1 MDISTGTPPDMAAA
15 GGYYYPAS
23 PGMVLGMHSE
33 MMPSVYPQM
42 HQIPSAFSGSDD
54 AFMCVMPAQTPHGG
68 GYPSS
73 PVPISP
79 SEVSQFNP
87 YSVSPFHPQPHS
99 PADFTQ
105 QHHAAFSAPPLA
117 SPPLASPPLASSP
130 MQHQHY
136 QPSFAAGAGH
146 PLPPS
151 PHPFDHQ
158 PHYPVFTS
166 TPPASPCLFD
176 HQQQPSI
183 PTQPP
188 QHTVF
193 TPPSSLSS
201 PRPFVPQHLQAPLTP
216 PQQSTQP
223 ALTQSQTKPPAH
235 SAAIMSKHRLPSFAA
250 PAPPPPGSQS
260 DGNDEWRAAFLL
272 FDKNKD
278 GKLSSSEVVDLC
290 RMSGKGYSPAAVREA
305 TQRIDADRDGMLN
318 LSEFLAMVATLTV
331 SSSTAPASHDELADA
346 FKMFDVNGD
355 GKISPEELV
364 QAFQRLGEPASLSD
378 ALVMIKEV
386 DTDGDGHVNFAEFK
400 RLMRGADQD

>member
-1 MDISTGTPPDMAAA
+1 
-15 GGYYYPAS
+15 
-23 PGMVLGMHSE
+23 
-33 MMPSVYPQM
+33 
-42 HQIPSAFSGSDD
+42 
-54 AFMCVMPAQTPHGG
+54 
-68 GYPSS
+68 
-73 PVPISP
+73 
-79 SEVSQFNP
+79 
-87 YSVSPFHPQPHS
+87 
-99 PADFTQ
+99 
-105 QHHAAFSAPPLA
+105 
-117 SPPLASPPLASSP
+117 
-130 MQHQHY
+130 
-136 QPSFAAGAGH
+136 
-146 PLPPS
+146 
-151 PHPFDHQ
+151 
-158 PHYPVFTS
+158 
-166 TPPASPCLFD
+166 
-176 HQQQPSI
+176 
-183 PTQPP
+183 
-188 QHTVF
+188 
-193 TPPSSLSS
+193 
-201 PRPFVPQHLQAPLTP
+201 
-216 PQQSTQP
+216 
-223 ALTQSQTKPPAH
+223 
-235 SAAIMSKHRLPSFAA
+235 MSKHRLPSFAA